1 MIDYNAI
8 AELWKAFNIL
18 QRPTEANLYC
28 ASRWMICQRCGH
40 WNVLD
45 GGDELDFHYGKR

>member
-1 MIDYNAI
+1 
-8 AELWKAFNIL
+8 
-18 QRPTEANLYC
+18 
-28 ASRWMICQRCGH
+28 MICQRCGH